1 MAIFGSN
8 PNKDYSQRGTI
19 EGGYQNTY
27 KVNPG
32 AIGGVSIYKT
42 KNGTRGL
49 HGMDGTYYE
58 KEAGSGKFYKSSGRD
73 WVQVSDYNP
82 NPTPEPEPKPDRKPS
97 SGGGGGS
104 SGGNSGDR
112 TASYGTTN
120 PQAGNTGSRELDA
133 TTKALMDMV
142 TALTA
147 SIANIGSTPE
157 ADAADVSA
165 PPESAGIGGTILGG
179 GYDATKEKKKKSYLT
194 PISVG

>member
-8 PNKDYSQRGTI
+8 PNKDYSQQGSIT
-19 EGGYQNTY
+19 GGYENTY

-32 AIGGVSIYKT
+32 PIGGVNIYKT

-49 HGMDGTYYE
+49 HGMDGGWYE

-73 WVQVSDYNP
+73 WVQVEDYNSKP
-82 NPTPEPEPKPDRKPS
+82 KEEPKPKSSSGGGS
-97 SGGGGGS
+97 SGGGGN

-112 TASYGTTN
+112 TPNYGTTN
-120 PQAGNTGSRELDA
+120 PQPGNTGSQGLDA

-147 SIANIGSTPE
+147 SIANIGSTPA

-165 PPESAGIGGTILGG
+165 PAADAGIGGTVLGG